1 MSIMMP
7 PSTMDCPRA
16 LWPAP
21 RIETLSLFCA
31 AYLTTACNA
40 ASVFGRAICA
50 TFAWTMRPQS
60 VMSRPETMGKSA
72 GMPFTVALL
81 FPPIW
86 GIAPVHRTVLAGAT
100 FGQRIRR
107 PRPTSRGIAAAMLLE
122 ELQQTGED
130 VDVTVLAHEHVL
142 MAVVRKHVQL
152 VAAGNDFLQTLVA
165 HDVRVGE
172 HMVLLAGHE
181 QDRRVDVLGIV
192 HIVVR
197 ERFVFGIPRRVLH
210 RSAVREHHLHHV
222 PVVMH
227 GDSAVQVSAAP
238 VGDVVQVLVP
248 VQGGETRAPHEA
260 EHVTL
265 RHVAFPVHGGDPPG
279 QQLPHREPWLAAPI
293 RVHVFQSEDILEH
306 EGTHDSL
313 ELGPGR
319 YARRERDAV

>member
-1 MSIMMP
+1 MFAAIEPPTVKLSNSCLVEIARRLGSSTCVSCPQVAPVCTRRVFFAGSSSRTCLSPRMSIMMP
-7 PSTMDCPRA
+7 PSRMDCPRA

-192 HIVVR
+192 HIVVG
-197 ERFVFGIPRRVLH
+197 ERFVFGIPPRVLH
-210 RSAVREHHLHHV
+210 RAVREHHLH
-222 PVVMH
+222 
-227 GDSAVQVSAAP
+227 
-238 VGDVVQVLVP
+238 
-248 VQGGETRAPHEA
+248 
-260 EHVTL
+260 
-265 RHVAFPVHGGDPPG
+265 
-279 QQLPHREPWLAAPI
+279 
-293 RVHVFQSEDILEH
+293 
-306 EGTHDSL
+306 
-313 ELGPGR
+313 
-319 YARRERDAV
+319 